1 MTDSKLLERIIK
13 KSGLKYKFIAEKL
26 GLSYY
31 GFRKKINNESDFTA
45 PEIEKLCEILDIKSL
60 EERHEIFFA
69 QKVEF

>member
-60 EERHEIFFA
+60 EERHEIFLR
-69 QKVEF
+69 KR